1 MKGLELSKRYFEEY
15 GKSMLQREF
24 SDIMDKLA
32 VGLTGG
38 GSECYGFDDKTSTDH
53 DFEPAFC
60 IFIPDESIIDRKTA
74 FSLERAYSKL
84 PKEFLGFKQNTLSPV
99 GGNRHG
105 VIRISDFF
113 EAKTGKKDG
122 KLSEAEW
129 FSVPEYALF
138 EATNGEIFFD
148 YLGLITSIRND
159 ISYYPEDVRLKK
171 LAGNLLLMAQSG
183 QYNYARCLKHG
194 EKAAA
199 QMAIFDFVKS
209 GMQTVF
215 LLNKKYMPYYKWSF
229 RALSG
234 LKKLSNLYDS
244 FEYLITTDNQNEEL
258 KKQIIEDI
266 CSIVSGELK
275 NQDIINESDT
285 ELERLAYKVNDRID
299 DNALRN
305 LNIFYG
311 I

>member
-15 GKSMLQREF
+15 GKPMLESEF
-24 SDIMDKLA
+24 SGIIDKLA
-32 VGLTGG
+32 VGLIGS

-60 IFIPDESIIDRKTA
+60 IFIPDVDIIDRKTE
-74 FSLERAYSKL
+74 FNLERAYSKL
-84 PKEFLGFKQNTLSPV
+84 PKKFLGFKQNTLNPV

-122 KLSEAEW
+122 KLLVDEW

-138 EATNGEIFFD
+138 EATNGKIFFD
-148 YLGLITSIRND
+148 NLGLITSIRND
-159 ISYYPEDVRLKK
+159 ISYYPQDIRLKK

-183 QYNYARCLKHG
+183 QYNYERCLKHRESG
-194 EKAAA
+194 AA

-229 RALSG
+229 KALSE
-234 LKKLSNLYDS
+234 LKILSNLYDS
-244 FEYLITTDNQNEEL
+244 FEYLITTDNQNETL

-266 CSIVSGELK
+266 CAIISGEIK
-275 NQDIINESDT
+275 SQGIVNNSDT
-285 ELERLAYKVNDRID
+285 ELERLAYKVNDRIT
-299 DNALRN
+299 DNSIRN

-311 I
+311 V